1 MSIDEECYRNTVK
14 EQYAEFFDSFP
25 PIIDEVVF
33 EQKGSPVD
41 RPSHYTAY
49 EIEPIDYIN
58 KNKMGYNEGNVI
70 KYISR
75 HRMKNKAEDVRKAMK
90 YCEFILRYEY
100 GELP

>member
-1 MSIDEECYRNTVK
+1 MNDISETALKEYIDSLPRIDKEDRYREEP
-14 EQYAEFFDSFP
+14 S
-25 PIIDEVVF
+25 
-33 EQKGSPVD
+33 SVD
-41 RPSHYTAY
+41 RPTHYTAY

-58 KNKMGYNEGNVI
+58 KNNMGYNEGNVI

-100 GELP
+100 GEEP

>member
-1 MSIDEECYRNTVK
+1 MVNNKTNWEILEEYIS
-14 EQYAEFFDSFP
+14 SFP
-25 PIIDEVVF
+25 PQSRGVVA
-33 EQKGSPVD
+33 EQDSPSSVD
-41 RPSHYTAY
+41 RPTHYTAY

-100 GELP
+100 GEDV